1 MARGSSCGSI
11 AATGTGDEQEHS
23 FRNQKYFGSQ
33 RASEGHYR
41 DPHKTRTERIF
52 TAQRQRPYPTA
63 GPDALL
69 SVDNPLN
76 MPHSQS
82 HSRIPSQAEIRAA
95 ASHQYGDAGSETEL
109 KQARLSREIFSAKEN
124 RIMRKGESHKALGQR
139 YSCSPTAATR
149 GPFDAN
155 SYLIQSLPT
164 RGGHSKKAKR
174 LRQSMK

>member
-1 MARGSSCGSI
+1 M
-11 AATGTGDEQEHS
+11 
-23 FRNQKYFGSQ
+23 
-33 RASEGHYR
+33 
-41 DPHKTRTERIF
+41 
-52 TAQRQRPYPTA
+52 
-63 GPDALL
+63 
-69 SVDNPLN
+69 
-76 MPHSQS
+76 
-82 HSRIPSQAEIRAA
+82 

-164 RGGHSKKAKR
+164 RGGHQKKAKR
-174 LRQSMK
+174 LRQSQTQLSQTAGGAADESSNLSTLLLSKLKPQMLSSQPDWYDSTGREKKKVLFY